1 MLAYDYPLLGVF
13 WSITL
18 FSIWLIIVF
27 TVIWAFIDNF
37 RRTDHSGVMKAV
49 WALIIIL
56 IPVLGM
62 FVYLIA
68 RPATANAYA

>member
-18 FSIWLIIVF
+18 FSLWLIIVF

-68 RPATANAYA
+68 RPATANAYV